1 MEKSRKFENEKN
13 KFSNQRIFLLISLI
27 FLISIL
33 IRFYYFDYNIP
44 LTIDSLNYFFYA
56 MDIKINEQLPV
67 NYSLAN
73 NGWPIFTSLFF
84 SIFQS
89 NEINEYMQLQR
100 ILTILISSLTVI
112 PIYLLCKRFFN
123 STYSLIG
130 AAIIGFEPHLV
141 QNSLFGISDTLYIF
155 MISTTLYLF
164 LSSKQKLIYLS
175 FGLIAVST
183 IIRSEGIF
191 LFFSLTLI
199 FFLINRKNKKNLIKY
214 IFGLTIFILIL
225 TPMIFYQY
233 SNFGDDRMFGRAAI
247 AIDNHIIKSD
257 CTICGPENI
266 SGNSF
271 IIQGFE
277 NFPKYLGWNMIPI
290 WIAFVPI
297 GIIIILKKIDVKSG
311 LLISSMIIMAL
322 PAFYAYSIPLQDGRY
337 LFFLYPIFT
346 VISLFTI
353 NRFIEY
359 LPNKKNIIILITLS
373 LIIVVSI
380 FYLDQK
386 IDNDHENE
394 AYEIAKILSE
404 SKKIVNEYSPED
416 KYLEVGDMNFNL
428 IDFRSYFMDKPL
440 KIESIK
446 SSIEHKVTT
455 IKINNLNSISE
466 LMEMNKENKITH
478 LVIDNKNENIILKK
492 IYQSQEQIPHIK
504 NIFDYEQENFNYKVK
519 IYEIDHT
526 KYNFNKP

>member
-1 MEKSRKFENEKN
+1 MENKKKFENEKN

-44 LTIDSLNYFFYA
+44 LTVDSLNYFFYS

-73 NGWPIFTSLFF
+73 NGWPIFTSIIF

-89 NEINEYMQLQR
+89 NDINDYMQLQR

-112 PIYLLCKRFFN
+112 PIYLLCRRFFN

-130 AAIIGFEPHLV
+130 AAIIGLEPHLV

-155 MISTTLYLF
+155 MISITLYLF
-164 LSSKQKLIYLS
+164 LSSKQKLIYVS

-191 LFFSLTLI
+191 LFFTLTLMY
-199 FFLINRKNKKNLIKY
+199 FLINRKNKKNLIKY

-247 AIDNHIIKSD
+247 AIDNHILKSE
-257 CTICGPENI
+257 CTICGSDNI
-266 SGNSF
+266 SGSSF

-311 LLISSMIIMAL
+311 LLISSMTIMAL

-359 LPNKKNIIILITLS
+359 LPNKKNIIILIILS

-380 FYLDQK
+380 FYLEQK

-394 AYEIAKILSE
+394 AFEIAKILSE
-404 SKKIVNEYSPED
+404 TKKIVNEYPPED

-428 IDFRSYFMDKPL
+428 IDFRSYFIDKPL

-492 IYQSQEQIPHIK
+492 IYQSQEQIPYIK
-504 NIFDYEQENFNYKVK
+504 NIFDYEQENFNYKIK